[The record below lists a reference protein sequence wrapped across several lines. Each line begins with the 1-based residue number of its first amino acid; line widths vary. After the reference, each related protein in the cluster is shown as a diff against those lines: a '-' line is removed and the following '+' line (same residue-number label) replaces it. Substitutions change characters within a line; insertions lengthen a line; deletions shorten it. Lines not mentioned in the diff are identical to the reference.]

1 MLFKYT
7 ARDTNGNII
16 ENTITA
22 TDESSAI
29 GEVRALGFKLL
40 EINET
45 SQNPVI
51 AFLASINPF
60 KPKVKAKDL
69 VVFSKQ
75 LSTLIDAGVPLV
87 NGLRVLTEQSVN
99 PEFKRVLTGVK
110 NDIESGIS
118 IANAMEKYPKVF
130 SVLYVSM
137 IRAGEVGGI
146 LDVILQ
152 RLSSYLESAEELK
165 GKVKSAMIYPIVVIS
180 IAFLITVFLLIFV
193 IPTFK
198 EIFAS
203 FGAELPLPTRFVL
216 AVSDFLKSY
225 FIYIFIALGAGIF
238 GLKKYYQT
246 EGGRHK
252 IDSFLLKVPIF
263 GDLIRKVAI
272 SKFTRTLGTLIKSGV
287 PILQGLETVAS
298 IAGNVI
304 VEKAVLECKDV
315 VREGGRLAK
324 PLNESNI
331 FPPMVIQMID
341 VGEETGSIDGM
352 LIKIADFY
360 DTEVDNAVKGLTS
373 MIEPLMIVMMGIII
387 GTIVIAMMLPMLS
400 MGELASKMG

>member
-7 ARDTNGNII
+7 ARDTNGNIV
-16 ENTITA
+16 ESTITA
-22 TDESSAI
+22 GDESAAI
-29 GEVRALGFKLL
+29 GEVRALGFKLI
-40 EINET
+40 EIIET
-45 SQNPVI
+45 PQNPIV
-51 AFLASINPF
+51 AFLSSINPF
-60 KPKVKAKDL
+60 KPKVGAKDL
-69 VVFSKQ
+69 VIFSKQ

-87 NGLRVLTEQSVN
+87 RGLKVLTDQSAN
-99 PEFKRVLTGVK
+99 PEFKRVLAGVK

-152 RLSSYLESAEELK
+152 RLSSYLEKAEELK
-165 GKVKSAMIYPIVVIS
+165 GKVRSAMVYPIVVIS

-216 AVSDFLKSY
+216 ALSDFLKRY
-225 FIYIFIALGAGIF
+225 FIYIFVVLGGAIF
-238 GLKKYYQT
+238 GFRKYYQT
-246 EGGRHK
+246 VKGK
-252 IDSFLLKVPIF
+252 YKVDDFLLKVPVF

-287 PILQGLETVAS
+287 PILQGLETVATTS
-298 IAGNVI
+298 GNVV
-304 VEKAVLECKDV
+304 VEKSVLECKDV
-315 VREGGRLAK
+315 VKEGGRLAK
-324 PLNESNI
+324 PLSETDV

-360 DTEVDNAVKGLTS
+360 DSEVDNAVKGLTS
-373 MIEPLMIVMMGIII
+373 MIEPFMIVVMGIII

-400 MGELASKMG
+400 LGEIAGKLA